1 MDNIFGN
8 MNTDGQEDQGD
19 RLGGGGTID
28 TGIYDGTV
36 KLAYVGKSQSS
47 QSMSITVHLDFS
59 GFEYRETIWVTNR
72 NNENYYVPKNDPTK
86 KVTLP
91 GYVTINDLCLLTTG
105 YGLAEQDMEE
115 KVVKLYDFE
124 QKADVPK
131 SVPVIT
137 SILGKP
143 ITAAIFKNVVSK
155 RAKGADGN
163 YHATSETREE
173 NEVDKFFHFDSK
185 RTVTELKNQID
196 EAIFIEKWK
205 EKNAGKPPRDRTD
218 KNAPKAGTPGAGGT
232 PGGAPAAGAAAAKP
246 KSSLFG

>member
-19 RLGGGGTID
+19 RLGGGGTIES
-28 TGIYDGTV
+28 GVYDATV

-47 QSMSITVHLDFS
+47 NAMSVTVHLDID
-59 GFEYRETIWVTNR
+59 GFEYRETVWVTNKD
-72 NNENYYVPKNDPTK
+72 NQNYYVPKNDPNK

-105 YGLAEQDMEE
+105 YGLTDQDMEE
-115 KVVKLYDFE
+115 KVVRLYDFD

-143 ITAAIFKNVVSK
+143 ITTAIFKNIVSK
-155 RAKGADGN
+155 RAKGADGK
-163 YHATSETREE
+163 YHATGDTREE
-173 NEVDKFFHFDSK
+173 NEVDKFFHYESK
-185 RTVTELKNQID
+185 RTVTELKNQMD
-196 EAIFIEKWK
+196 EAIFIAKWK

-218 KNAPKAGTPGAGGT
+218 KNAPKSGAPANPGK
-232 PGGAPAAGAAAAKP
+232 PGGAPAAGAGAAKP